1 MADLSTQY
9 LGLQLPTPLV
19 LASSALSN
27 RVDNLEMAEGH
38 GAGAVVLRSLFEEQL
53 EAQNSAL
60 EEELARGADSS
71 PEARTYFPPQ
81 RVGPHDYLSLVERA
95 KRALEIP
102 VIASLNCCAAGSWTG
117 YARDIEQAGADALE
131 VNLYA
136 VEADPGV
143 SSAEVEK
150 RYLDVVRAIRA
161 AVKIPIAVKLS
172 PYFTSLAHFAA
183 RLDEAGANGLVL
195 FNRFLQPDLSLER
208 MAATPTMTL
217 SSLGEALVPLRWI
230 GLLHGRVRGDLAAS
244 TGVYDASGALKQILA
259 GASVVQLASALV
271 KNGIPYLGKML
282 QGIEE
287 WLDKRGASTLAEIRG
302 TLSQRA
308 VQDPGAF
315 ERAQYVHLILSQ
327 NI

>member
-53 EAQNSAL
+53 EAQNTAL
-60 EEELARGADSS
+60 EEQLARGAESN

-102 VIASLNCCAAGSWTG
+102 VIASLNCCAPGSWTG

-136 VEADPGV
+136 LEADPAV
-143 SSAEVEK
+143 SSADVEA
-150 RYLDVVRAIRA
+150 RYLDIVGAIRA
-161 AVKIPIAVKLS
+161 AVKVPIAVKLS
-172 PYFTSLAHFAA
+172 PFFTSLGHFAA
-183 RLDEAGANGLVL
+183 RLDRAGANGLVL

-217 SSLGEALVPLRWI
+217 SAQSEALLPLRWI
-230 GLLHGRVRGDLAAS
+230 ALLHGRVRADLAAS

-259 GASVVQLASALV
+259 GATVVQLASALV
-271 KNGIPYLGKML
+271 KNGIPHLGKIL
-282 QGIEE
+282 QGMEE
-287 WLDKRGASTLAEIRG
+287 WLDKRGASSLADVRG

>member
-1 MADLSTQY
+1 
-9 LGLQLPTPLV
+9 
-19 LASSALSN
+19 
-27 RVDNLEMAEGH
+27 VDNLEMAEGH

-53 EAQNSAL
+53 EAQNTAL
-60 EEELARGADSS
+60 EEALARGADSS

-95 KRALEIP
+95 KRALGIP
-102 VIASLNCCAAGSWTG
+102 VIASLNCCAPGSWTG

-136 VEADPGV
+136 LEADPAV
-143 SSAEVEK
+143 SSAEVEA
-150 RYLDVVRAIRA
+150 RYLEVVRAIRA

-172 PYFTSLAHFAA
+172 PFFTSLGHFAA
-183 RLDEAGANGLVL
+183 RLDEAGANGIVL

-217 SSLGEALVPLRWI
+217 SSQGEALLPLRWI
-230 GLLHGRVRGDLAAS
+230 ALLHGRVRADLAAS
-244 TGVYDASGALKQILA
+244 TGVYDASGALKQVLA
-259 GASVVQLASALV
+259 GAAVVQLASALV
-271 KNGIPYLGKML
+271 KNGIPYLGKVL

-287 WLDKRGASTLAEIRG
+287 WLDKRGASSLAEVRG

>member
-1 MADLSTQY
+1 MADLSTKY

-102 VIASLNCCAAGSWTG
+102 VIASLNCCAPGSWTG

-136 VEADPGV
+136 VEADPAA
-143 SSAEVEK
+143 SSADVEK
-150 RYLDVVRAIRA
+150 RYLDVVRSIRS

-183 RLDEAGANGLVL
+183 RLDEAGVNGLVL

-217 SSLGEALVPLRWI
+217 SAQGEALVPLRWI
-230 GLLHGRVRGDLAAS
+230 GLLHGRIRADLAAS
-244 TGVYDASGALKQILA
+244 TGVYDASGVLKQVLA
-259 GASVVQLASALV
+259 GAAVVQLASALV
-271 KNGIPYLGKML
+271 KNGIPYLGKLL
-282 QGIEE
+282 QGMEE
-287 WLDKRGASTLAEIRG
+287 WLDKRGTSSLADVRG

>member
-1 MADLSTQY
+1 MADLATEY
-9 LGLQLPTPLV
+9 LGLNLPTPLV

-53 EAQNSAL
+53 EAATSAL
-60 EEELARGADSS
+60 EEQLARGAGAS

-81 RVGPHDYLSLVERA
+81 RVGPHEYLSLVERA
-95 KRALEIP
+95 KRALSIP
-102 VIASLNCCAAGSWTG
+102 VVASLNCSAPGTWTE

-136 VEADPGV
+136 VEADPSV
-143 SSAEVEK
+143 SSAEVER
-150 RYLDVVRAIRA
+150 RYLDVVRAVRA

-172 PYFTSLAHFAA
+172 PYFTSLAQFAA
-183 RLDEAGANGLVL
+183 RLDEAGVNGLVL
-195 FNRFLQPDLSLER
+195 FNRFLQPDISLEK
-208 MAATPTMTL
+208 MAAVPTLTL
-217 SSLGEALVPLRWI
+217 SSPCEALVSLRWI
-230 GLLHGRVRGDLAAS
+230 ALLHGRVRAHLAAS
-244 TGVYDASGALKQILA
+244 TGVYDAHGALKQILA
-259 GASVVQLASALV
+259 GARVVQLASALV
-271 KNGIPYLGKML
+271 KNGIPHLGKVLAGM
-282 QGIEE
+282 EE
-287 WLDKRGASTLAEIRG
+287 WLERRGISSVSDVRG

>member
-27 RVDNLEMAEGH
+27 RVDNLELAEGH

-60 EEELARGADSS
+60 EEELARGAESS

-81 RVGPHDYLSLVERA
+81 RVGPHEYLSLVERA

-102 VIASLNCCAAGSWTG
+102 VIASLNCCAPGSWTG

-136 VEADPGV
+136 LEADPAV
-143 SSAEVEK
+143 SSADVEA
-150 RYLDVVRAIRA
+150 RYLDVVRAIRG

-172 PYFTSLAHFAA
+172 PFFTSLGHFAA
-183 RLDEAGANGLVL
+183 RLDQAGAAGLVL

-217 SSLGEALVPLRWI
+217 SAPAEALLPLRWI
-230 GLLHGRVRGDLAAS
+230 GLLHGRVKADLAAS
-244 TGVYDASGALKQILA
+244 TGVYDATGSLKQVLA
-259 GASVVQLASALV
+259 GATVVQLASALV
-271 KNGIPYLGKML
+271 KNGIPYLGKIL
-282 QGIEE
+282 QGMEE
-287 WLDKRGASTLAEIRG
+287 WMDKRAASTLAEVRG

>member
-1 MADLSTQY
+1 MADLSTSY

-53 EAQNSAL
+53 EAQNTAL
-60 EEELARGADSS
+60 EEELARAAESS

-81 RVGPHDYLSLVERA
+81 RVGPHEYLSLVERA

-102 VIASLNCCAAGSWTG
+102 VIASLNCCAPGSWTG

-136 VEADPGV
+136 VEADPAV
-143 SSAEVEK
+143 SSAEVEA
-150 RYLDVVRAIRA
+150 RYLDIVQAVRS
-161 AVKIPIAVKLS
+161 AVKIPVAVKLS
-172 PYFTSLAHFAA
+172 PFFTSLGHFAA
-183 RLDEAGANGLVL
+183 RLDKAGVNGLVL

-217 SSLGEALVPLRWI
+217 SAQSEALLPLRWI
-230 GLLHGRVRGDLAAS
+230 GLLHGRVRADLAAS
-244 TGVYDASGALKQILA
+244 TGVYDSTGALKQILA
-259 GASVVQLASALV
+259 GATVVQLASALV
-271 KNGIPYLGKML
+271 KNGIPHLGKVL

-287 WLDKRGASTLAEIRG
+287 WLDKRGAASLADVRG
-302 TLSQRA
+302 SLSQRA